1 MHPAKSRQMAPAF
14 IAVLLGASLAV
25 PLPPKGQAPEPAVHV
40 VLFFSPTC
48 PHCHTLIN
56 DHLIPLQEEYGRK
69 LVILALDVSQGWA
82 NEIYWAA
89 LRKWEV
95 PQEDWVVPIALIAE
109 DLVIGG
115 IEIPA
120 RLRSALDEG
129 LAGDGVDLP
138 DFPALLTFLE
148 GEDALDPR
156 YPGRRILRQ
165 APPEESEQEP
175 VDPEPDAPTQG
186 DSVGQTPQDPPPS
199 PDTTEAGTPDQE
211 DPPLPSEEAP
221 PPSGEAD
228 VPADPGTEGGEPR
241 PSQAEVSVPTTPGAD
256 DAPPLPPEETEAPTD
271 RPPETE
277 SPGDSAGVPGPM
289 DLSAA
294 ARELE
299 SMTMMDRFNQ
309 DPTGNSLSVVVLLG
323 LLASLGLRGF
333 PPRTGAGM
341 WPAWIIPSFVAVGIG
356 VAGYLSFI
364 EVTHSPAVCGPVG
377 DCNTVNQSAYATL
390 FGFLPV
396 GILGLLGYGLIL
408 VFWSLGRW
416 GPEGVRDSATL
427 ALWAAAF
434 FGTIFSVYLTF
445 LEPFVIGATCVWCLS
460 SAVIMAL
467 LLWATAPLAAAAWPG
482 APDETL
488 S

>member
-1 MHPAKSRQMAPAF
+1 MRPVKSRQMAPAF
-14 IAVLLGASLAV
+14 VAVLLGLSLAV
-25 PLPPKGQAPEPAVHV
+25 PLPSRGQAPEPVVHV

-48 PHCHTLIN
+48 PHCHALIN
-56 DHLIPLQEEYGRK
+56 DHLIPLQEEHGRE

-95 PQEDWVVPIALIAE
+95 PQEDWVVPVALIAE

-115 IEIPA
+115 IEIPV

-165 APPEESEQEP
+165 APPEESEPEP
-175 VDPEPDAPTQG
+175 VSPEPDARTQG
-186 DSVGQTPQDPPPS
+186 DSVGQIP
-199 PDTTEAGTPDQE
+199 E
-211 DPPLPSEEAP
+211 DPPLSPDTAVVGAQGEEGPPLPGGEAP
-221 PPSGEAD
+221 QPSGDAG
-228 VPADPGTEGGEPR
+228 VPANPGPEGGEP
-241 PSQAEVSVPTTPGAD
+241 PHSQGEVSVPAAPGAED
-256 DAPPLPPEETEAPTD
+256 DPLQLPEEREAPTD
-271 RPPETE
+271 QPAETGF
-277 SPGDSAGVPGPM
+277 PDDSAGVPGLM
-289 DLSAA
+289 DISAA

-333 PPRTGAGM
+333 PPRTGGRS
-341 WPAWIIPSFVAVGIG
+341 WPVWILPSLVAVGIG

-364 EVTHSPAVCGPVG
+364 EVTHSPAACGPVG

-396 GILGLLGYGLIL
+396 GVLGLLGYGLIL

-416 GPEGVRDSATL
+416 GPQRVRDNATL

-434 FGTIFSVYLTF
+434 FGTLFSVYLTF
-445 LEPFVIGATCVWCLS
+445 LEPFVIGATCAWCLS

-467 LLWATAPLAAAAWPG
+467 LLWATAPLAAAAWPCT
-482 APDETL
+482 PDETL